1 MLLPKIVP
9 AIDAGA
15 ANIVPVRINDI
26 ATDAYNFVWYC
37 IGPNNR
43 ECLKRIAEITMIKL
57 LGSFCIVE
65 YSRNSVPP
73 NLTSGNFLRR
83 LCPFHFKNSWRDFS
97 NDISAGTLVMT

>member
-15 ANIVPVRINDI
+15 ANIAPVRINDI

-43 ECLKRIAEITMIKL
+43 EYLKRIAEITIIKL

-65 YSRNSVPP
+65 YCTQFSSAKSNVRK
-73 NLTSGNFLRR
+73 FL
-83 LCPFHFKNSWRDFS
+83 K
-97 NDISAGTLVMT
+97 ALVALSFQQ